1 MNLLDPERLA
11 LIALPVALAVVYAL
25 VQRRRS
31 RYALRFSSV
40 DLFDGVAP
48 DRPGWRRHAA
58 AAAYLAALCLL
69 VVGMA
74 RPALATEIAAKPTVV
89 LAMDVSASM
98 EARDVAPTRLDAA
111 KAAATKFVD
120 AVPAGTR
127 VGLVAFSDSARVL
140 VGPTGNLD
148 DVRRAIANLR
158 LGAGTA
164 IGEAIYT
171 SLDQLPKATP
181 MASPGTVT
189 PGASASPSV
198 AGSSIRRAGA
208 IVLLS
213 DGKTT
218 VGRPNDQAT
227 AEADAEGVTV
237 STIAFGTNSGTVV
250 IQGQTIPVPV
260 DSNALQAVARS
271 TGGQFFTAATAD
283 QVASAFE
290 TIAHGVG
297 TTTETREIT
306 DYVIGLALVASIVA
320 AGASLAWF
328 SRLP

>member
-1 MNLLDPERLA
+1 M
-11 LIALPVALAVVYAL
+11 
-25 VQRRRS
+25 
-31 RYALRFSSV
+31 
-40 DLFDGVAP
+40 
-48 DRPGWRRHAA
+48 
-58 AAAYLAALCLL
+58 
-69 VVGMA
+69 
-74 RPALATEIAAKPTVV
+74 

-164 IGEAIYT
+164 IGEAIYA

-227 AEADAEGVTV
+227 AEAVAEGVHRLDDRV
-237 STIAFGTNSGTVV
+237 RHEQRDGRHPGPDD
-250 IQGQTIPVPV
+250 PVPV
-260 DSNALQAVARS
+260 D
-271 TGGQFFTAATAD
+271 
-283 QVASAFE
+283 
-290 TIAHGVG
+290 
-297 TTTETREIT
+297 
-306 DYVIGLALVASIVA
+306 
-320 AGASLAWF
+320 
-328 SRLP
+328 